1 MKFTPIATALA
12 LTGLVAGCGKH
23 EPRATTYFAAHL
35 DEARKVVTDCQ
46 SGSARGEECANA
58 GAAVQEADARE
69 RFKRFRGK

>member
-12 LTGLVAGCGKH
+12 LTVLLAGCGKH

-35 DEARKVVTDCQ
+35 DEARKVVADCK
-46 SGSARGEECANA
+46 SSAAGGEEY
-58 GAAVQEADARE
+58 ARE